1 MGRPS
6 ATLIAPL
13 ALLAAS
19 LAGACGDPL
28 VVLGDAPG
36 IARVVAGIGDS
47 IGTRVDSLAT
57 RSRFTTPSAVV
68 FGEATQRLY
77 FADRGSTLTANGVTR
92 HVARLFSVQSDGRIA
107 RIIDRGGCSTGVCLE
122 SAHSMAATPEGDLYI
137 SDDVGHRI
145 FRLRPASATLEPV
158 AGSGV
163 PGASPD
169 GVAAL
174 GAPIHRPSGL
184 AWVDGRLLFA
194 EHGGHRVRSIE
205 ADGTLGTIAGTGD
218 DGSDG
223 DGGAATAARLSGP
236 VAIASDGAFL
246 FVAEREGH
254 RIRQV
259 SLSTGTI
266 TTLAGDG
273 TAGFRGDGGPA
284 TEARFD
290 KPSGLAVTADGTT
303 LFITDQGNARVRA
316 LDLRAGTIA
325 TFAGTG
331 DHAFLPGPRQA
342 GDISLY
348 LPASLSTSPSGFLFI
363 ADPGHFVV
371 WRCTLRF

>member
-6 ATLIAPL
+6 RALIAPL
-13 ALLAAS
+13 GLLAAA
-19 LAGACGDPL
+19 LVGACGDPL

-57 RSRFTTPSAVV
+57 RSRFTAPGAVL
-68 FGEATQRLY
+68 FDEATRLLF
-77 FADRGSTLTANGVTR
+77 FADRGSTITANGITR
-92 HVARLFSVQSDGRIA
+92 HVARVFSVRSDGRLV
-107 RIIDRGGCSTGVCLE
+107 RIIDRGGCTAGVCLE
-122 SAHSMAATPEGDLYI
+122 SARSMTATPEGDIYI
-137 SDDVGHRI
+137 SDDVGQRI
-145 FRLRPASATLEPV
+145 FRLRPASASLEPV

-163 PGASPD
+163 PGVSPD

-174 GAPIHRPSGL
+174 GSPIDGPSGL
-184 AWVDGRLLFA
+184 AWVGGRLLFA

-205 ADGTLGTIAGTGD
+205 ADGTLHTVAGTGEP
-218 DGSDG
+218 GSDG
-223 DGGAATAARLSGP
+223 DGSAATAARLSGP
-236 VAIASDGAFL
+236 VAIASDGARL
-246 FVAEREGH
+246 FIADREAY

-259 SLSTGTI
+259 ALSTGVI

-284 TEARFD
+284 TGARFD

-303 LFITDQGNARVRA
+303 LFITDQSNARIRA
-316 LDLRAGTIA
+316 LDLRTGTIV

-331 DHAFLPGPRQA
+331 DLTWVPGPRQA

-348 LPASLSTSPSGFLFI
+348 TPATLSASASGFLFI
-363 ADPGHFVV
+363 ADPGHSVV